1 MALWQRPRRGT
12 GSLSF
17 FAPAAVKVTTT
28 PNARLRQRRGAAVW
42 GATGRGDRRRPHLLV
57 IARRDAE

>member
-12 GSLSF
+12 GNLSF

-42 GATGRGDRRRPHLLV
+42 GAPVAV
-57 IARRDAE
+57 IGAVRTFS